1 MHRIAATPAPTP
13 RRRIC
18 DSAVST
24 REYHPGVPPIPVF
37 FASWRLDPVALAAIL
52 IAAALYAAGVVR
64 VHRRGGRWPLRFT
77 LAFLLLGLGAFA
89 VVEFGFL
96 GAYSHELRWAFT
108 TRIALLLFV
117 IPACVSA
124 GRPIGL
130 LRASLG
136 EGGVIRVEWM
146 LRTRLLRLFGNAI
159 FATLFS
165 AAVFCLFLTPAAWVL
180 RGTPAL
186 SSAMG
191 IVIPL
196 LGLIMVLPIV
206 ENAGGRT
213 SLFITVEFLLAFVE
227 LVIDAVPGIV
237 LRLNDAIL
245 DHAPVIGP
253 AVSRAASWWPNPV
266 HDQHLA
272 GDFLWFIAEIADVP
286 ILVLLFVRW
295 TRSEK
300 REEKKFDGLTDEQL
314 DELTRQHL
322 ANPRG

>member
-1 MHRIAATPAPTP
+1 MPSIAVFLAT
-13 RRRIC
+13 
-18 DSAVST
+18 
-24 REYHPGVPPIPVF
+24 
-37 FASWRLDPVALAAIL
+37 WRFDPVALVVIVV
-52 IAAALYAAGVVR
+52 AAGLYLGGIIR
-64 VHRRGGRWPLRFT
+64 AGRRGIRWPRRFS
-77 LAFLLLGLGAFA
+77 LAFLGLGLGSFA

-96 GAYSHELRWAFT
+96 GAYSHDLRWAFT
-108 TRIALLLFV
+108 TRVALLLFAV
-117 IPACVSA
+117 PACIAA

-130 LRASLG
+130 LRVSLG
-136 EGGVIRVEWM
+136 ESGVIRLERM
-146 LRTRLLRLFGNAI
+146 LTTRVLKLFGNAI

-165 AAVFCLFLTPAAWVL
+165 AAVFCLFLTPVAWVL

-186 SSAMG
+186 DAAMG
-191 IVIPL
+191 VVIPV

-206 ENAGGRT
+206 ENAAGRT
-213 SLFITVEFLLAFVE
+213 SLFITIEFLLAFVE
-227 LVIDAVPGIV
+227 LIIDAVPGIV

-245 DHAPVIGP
+245 DHAPLIGP
-253 AVSRAASWWPNPV
+253 AVTAASSWWPNPV

-272 GDFLWFIAEIADVP
+272 GDALWFIAEIADVP

-300 REEKKFDGLTDEQL
+300 REEKKYDALSDEQL

>member
-1 MHRIAATPAPTP
+1 MVIVVAA
-13 RRRIC
+13 
-18 DSAVST
+18 
-24 REYHPGVPPIPVF
+24 G
-37 FASWRLDPVALAAIL
+37 
-52 IAAALYAAGVVR
+52 LYLAGVVR
-64 VHRRGGRWPLRFT
+64 AGRGGIHWPIRFT
-77 LAFLLLGLGAFA
+77 LAFTMLGLGSFA

-96 GAYSHELRWAFT
+96 GAYSHDLRWAFT

-117 IPACVSA
+117 IPACISA

-136 EGGVIRVEWM
+136 ESAAARLEWM

-165 AAVFCLFLTPAAWVL
+165 AAVFCLFLTPLAWVL

-186 SSAMG
+186 SAGMG
-191 IVIPL
+191 VVIPI

-227 LVIDAVPGIV
+227 LVIDAVPGII
-237 LRLNDAIL
+237 LRLNDTIL
-245 DHAPVIGP
+245 DHGPVIGP
-253 AVSRAASWWPNPV
+253 AIASAASWWPNPV

-272 GDFLWFIAEIADVP
+272 GDALWFIAEIADVP

-295 TRSEK
+295 SRSEK
-300 REEKKFDGLTDEQL
+300 REEKKYDDLTDEQL

>member
-1 MHRIAATPAPTP
+1 
-13 RRRIC
+13 
-18 DSAVST
+18 
-24 REYHPGVPPIPVF
+24 VPSIPVF
-37 FASWRLDPVALAAIL
+37 LATWRFDPVAMIALVVAGGLYLAGL
-52 IAAALYAAGVVR
+52 VRAGC
-64 VHRRGGRWPLRFT
+64 RGHPWSPWRT
-77 LAFLLLGLGAFA
+77 LAFFGLGLGSFA

-117 IPACVSA
+117 VPACISL
-124 GRPIGL
+124 GRPLGL

-136 EGGVIRVEWM
+136 DTGVVRLEHA
-146 LRTRLLRLFGNAI
+146 LRTRVIKLFGNAI
-159 FATLFS
+159 FATIFS
-165 AAVFCLFLTPAAWVL
+165 ALVFCVFLTPAAWVL

-186 SSAMG
+186 SAALG

-245 DHAPVIGP
+245 DRAPVILAP
-253 AVSRAASWWPNPV
+253 VAAAVSWWPNPV

-272 GDFLWFIAEIADVP
+272 GDLLWFIAEIADVP

-295 TRSEK
+295 SRSER
-300 REEKKFDGLTDEQL
+300 REEKKFDDLSDEQL

>member
-1 MHRIAATPAPTP
+1 MP
-13 RRRIC
+13 
-18 DSAVST
+18 SF
-24 REYHPGVPPIPVF
+24 PVF
-37 FASWRLDPVALAAIL
+37 FATWRLDPVGLAAIV
-52 IAAALYAAGVVR
+52 IAAALYFGGVIRAG
-64 VHRRGGRWPLRFT
+64 RRGIHWPARYT
-77 LAFLLLGLGAFA
+77 LAFFGLGLGSFA

-96 GAYSHELRWAFT
+96 GAYSHDLRWAFT

-117 IPACVSA
+117 IPACISA

-130 LRASLG
+130 LRVSLG
-136 EGGVIRVEWM
+136 DAGAARLERALTTRV
-146 LRTRLLRLFGNAI
+146 LKLFGNAI
-159 FATLFS
+159 FATIFS
-165 AAVFCLFLTPAAWVL
+165 ALVFCLFLTPFAWVL

-186 SSAMG
+186 TAALG
-191 IVIPL
+191 AVIPL
-196 LGLIMVLPIV
+196 LGLVMVLPIV
-206 ENAGGRT
+206 ENAAGRT

-245 DHAPVIGP
+245 DHAPLIDP
-253 AVSRAASWWPNPV
+253 AVSTAASWWPNPV

-300 REEKKFDGLTDEQL
+300 REEKKFDDLTDEQL

>member
-1 MHRIAATPAPTP
+1 
-13 RRRIC
+13 
-18 DSAVST
+18 
-24 REYHPGVPPIPVF
+24 VPSIPVF
-37 FASWRLDPVALAAIL
+37 LATWRFDPAAAI
-52 IAAALYAAGVVR
+52 ALVVAGGLYLAGLVR
-64 VHRRGGRWPLRFT
+64 AGRRGHPWSPWRT
-77 LAFLLLGLGAFA
+77 LAFFGLGLGSFA

-117 IPACVSA
+117 VPACISL
-124 GRPIGL
+124 GRPLGL

-136 EGGVIRVEWM
+136 DTGVVRLEHA
-146 LRTRLLRLFGNAI
+146 LRTRVIKLFGNAI
-159 FATLFS
+159 FATIFS
-165 AAVFCLFLTPAAWVL
+165 ALVFCVFLTPAAWVL

-186 SSAMG
+186 SAALG

-245 DHAPVIGP
+245 DRAPVILAP
-253 AVSRAASWWPNPV
+253 VAAAVSWWPNPV

-272 GDFLWFIAEIADVP
+272 GDLLWFIAEIADVP

-300 REEKKFDGLTDEQL
+300 REEKKYDDLTDEQL

>member
-1 MHRIAATPAPTP
+1 
-13 RRRIC
+13 
-18 DSAVST
+18 
-24 REYHPGVPPIPVF
+24 VPSILVF
-37 FASWRLDPVALAAIL
+37 FATWRLDPVALVAL
-52 IAAALYAAGVVR
+52 VVAAALYIGGVIR
-64 VHRRGGRWPLRFT
+64 ARRRGIAWPARFT
-77 LAFLLLGLGAFA
+77 LTFFGLGLGSFA

-96 GAYSHELRWAFT
+96 GAYSHDLRWAFT
-108 TRIALLLFV
+108 TRIALLLFAV
-117 IPACVSA
+117 PAFISA

-130 LRASLG
+130 LRVSLG
-136 EGGVIRVEWM
+136 EGGV
-146 LRTRLLRLFGNAI
+146 TRLERALTTRVIKLFGNAI
-159 FATLFS
+159 FATIFS
-165 AAVFCLFLTPAAWVL
+165 ALVFCLFLTPAAWVL

-186 SSAMG
+186 SAALG

-196 LGLIMVLPIV
+196 LGLVMVLPIV
-206 ENAGGRT
+206 ENAAGRT

-245 DHAPVIGP
+245 DHAPIIGP
-253 AVSRAASWWPNPV
+253 AVASAASWWPNPV

-272 GDFLWFIAEIADVP
+272 GDALWFIAEIADVP

-300 REEKKFDGLTDEQL
+300 REEKKFDDLTDEQL

>member
-1 MHRIAATPAPTP
+1 MP
-13 RRRIC
+13 
-18 DSAVST
+18 SVL
-24 REYHPGVPPIPVF
+24 VF
-37 FASWRLDPVALAAIL
+37 LTTWRLDPVALAAIL
-52 IAAALYAAGVVR
+52 LAGGLYAAGVIR
-64 VHRRGGRWPLRFT
+64 AGRRGATWPVRYT
-77 LAFLLLGLGAFA
+77 LAFFGLGLGSFA

-96 GAYSHELRWAFT
+96 GAYSHDLRWAFT
-108 TRIALLLFV
+108 TRIALLLFAV
-117 IPACVSA
+117 PACISA

-130 LRASLG
+130 LRASLA
-136 EGGVIRVEWM
+136 EGGAARLERALTTRVIK
-146 LRTRLLRLFGNAI
+146 LFGNAI
-159 FATLFS
+159 FATIFS
-165 AAVFCLFLTPAAWVL
+165 ALVFCLFLTPAAWVL

-186 SSAMG
+186 SAALG

-206 ENAGGRT
+206 ENAAGRT

-245 DHAPVIGP
+245 DHAPIIGP
-253 AVSRAASWWPNPV
+253 AVASAATWWPNPV

-272 GDFLWFIAEIADVP
+272 GDALWFIAEIADVP

-300 REEKKFDGLTDEQL
+300 REEKKFDDLTDEQL

>member
-1 MHRIAATPAPTP
+1 
-13 RRRIC
+13 
-18 DSAVST
+18 
-24 REYHPGVPPIPVF
+24 VPSIPVF
-37 FASWRLDPVALAAIL
+37 LATWRFDPVAV
-52 IAAALYAAGVVR
+52 AALVIVGGLYLAGVSRAARHGRPWPVR
-64 VHRRGGRWPLRFT
+64 RT
-77 LAFLLLGLGAFA
+77 LAFFGLGLGSFA

-96 GAYSHELRWAFT
+96 GAYSHDLRWAFT

-117 IPACVSA
+117 IPACISL
-124 GRPIGL
+124 GRPLGL

-136 EGGVIRVEWM
+136 DTGAGRLEAALRARVI
-146 LRTRLLRLFGNAI
+146 RLFGNAI
-159 FATLFS
+159 FATIFS
-165 AAVFCLFLTPAAWVL
+165 ALVFCLFLTPAAWVL

-186 SSAMG
+186 DAVLG

-245 DHAPVIGP
+245 DHAPVIP
-253 AVSRAASWWPNPV
+253 APVAAAASWWPNPV

-272 GDFLWFIAEIADVP
+272 GDLLWFIAEIADVP

-295 TRSEK
+295 SRSEK
-300 REEKKFDGLTDEQL
+300 REEKKFDELSDEQL

>member
-1 MHRIAATPAPTP
+1 M
-13 RRRIC
+13 
-18 DSAVST
+18 
-24 REYHPGVPPIPVF
+24 F
-37 FASWRLDPVALAAIL
+37 FATWRLDPVALAAAVV
-52 IAAALYAAGVVR
+52 AAALYLSGIIRAR
-64 VHRRGGRWPLRFT
+64 RRGVAWPLRFT
-77 LAFLLLGLGAFA
+77 LAYFGLGLGSFA

-96 GAYSHELRWAFT
+96 GAYSHDLRWAFT
-108 TRIALLLFV
+108 TRIALLLFAV
-117 IPACVSA
+117 PAFISA

-136 EGGVIRVEWM
+136 ESGV
-146 LRTRLLRLFGNAI
+146 TRLERALTTRAIKLFGNAI
-159 FATLFS
+159 FATIFS
-165 AAVFCLFLTPAAWVL
+165 ALVFCLFLTPVAWVL

-186 SSAMG
+186 SAAMG

-196 LGLIMVLPIV
+196 LGLVMVLPIV
-206 ENAGGRT
+206 ENAAGRT

-245 DHAPVIGP
+245 DHAPIIGP
-253 AVSRAASWWPNPV
+253 AVASAANWWPNPV

-272 GDFLWFIAEIADVP
+272 GDALWFIAEIADVP

-300 REEKKFDGLTDEQL
+300 REEKKFDDLTDEQL

>member
-1 MHRIAATPAPTP
+1 MSASLTSGAPTP
-13 RRRIC
+13 SI
-18 DSAVST
+18 S
-24 REYHPGVPPIPVF
+24 VF
-37 FASWRLDPVALAAIL
+37 FATWRLDPVALVVIVL
-52 IAAALYAAGVVR
+52 AAGMYLAGVR
-64 VHRRGGRWPLRFT
+64 RARIRGVRWPLRFT
-77 LAFLLLGLGAFA
+77 LAFFGLGLGSFA

-108 TRIALLLFV
+108 TRIALLLFAV
-117 IPACVSA
+117 PACVSA

-130 LRASLG
+130 LRVSLG
-136 EGGVIRVEWM
+136 ESGVIRLERM
-146 LRTRLLRLFGNAI
+146 LTTRVLKLFGNAI
-159 FATLFS
+159 FATIFS
-165 AAVFCLFLTPAAWVL
+165 ALVFCLFLTPVAWLL

-186 SSAMG
+186 NAAMG

-196 LGLIMVLPIV
+196 LGLVMVLPIV

-213 SLFITVEFLLAFVE
+213 SLFITIEFLLAFVE

-245 DHAPVIGP
+245 DHAPIIGP
-253 AVSRAASWWPNPV
+253 TIASAASWWPNPL

-272 GDFLWFIAEIADVP
+272 GDALWFIAEIADVP

-300 REEKKFDGLTDEQL
+300 REEKKFDDLSDEQL

>member
-1 MHRIAATPAPTP
+1 
-13 RRRIC
+13 
-18 DSAVST
+18 
-24 REYHPGVPPIPVF
+24 VPSILVF
-37 FASWRLDPVALAAIL
+37 FATWRFDPVALAAL
-52 IAAALYAAGVVR
+52 VAAAGLYLGGIIRAHG
-64 VHRRGGRWPLRFT
+64 RGIRWPVRFT
-77 LAFLLLGLGAFA
+77 LAFFGLGLGSFA
-89 VVEFGFL
+89 IVEFGFL
-96 GAYSHELRWAFT
+96 GAHSHELRWAFT
-108 TRIALLLFV
+108 TRIALLLFAV
-117 IPACVSA
+117 PALISA

-136 EGGVIRVEWM
+136 EGGG
-146 LRTRLLRLFGNAI
+146 TRLERALTTRVIKLFGNAI
-159 FATLFS
+159 FATIFS
-165 AAVFCLFLTPAAWVL
+165 ALVFCLFLTPVAWVL

-186 SSAMG
+186 SAALG

-196 LGLIMVLPIV
+196 LGLVMVLPIV
-206 ENAGGRT
+206 ENAAGRT

-245 DHAPVIGP
+245 DHAPVITN
-253 AVSRAASWWPNPV
+253 AASWWPNPV

-272 GDFLWFIAEIADVP
+272 GDALWFIAEIADVP

-300 REEKKFDGLTDEQL
+300 REEKKFDDLTDEQL

>member
-1 MHRIAATPAPTP
+1 MP
-13 RRRIC
+13 
-18 DSAVST
+18 S
-24 REYHPGVPPIPVF
+24 IPVF
-37 FASWRLDPVALAAIL
+37 LATWRFDPVALCAIVV
-52 IAAALYAAGVVR
+52 AAALYLAGVVR
-64 VHRRGGRWPLRFT
+64 ARRRGVAWPVRRT
-77 LAFLLLGLGAFA
+77 LAFFALGLGSFA
-89 VVEFGFL
+89 VVDFGFL

-117 IPACVSA
+117 VPTCISL
-124 GRPIGL
+124 GRPLGL

-136 EGGVIRVEWM
+136 DTGIGRLERV
-146 LRTRLLRLFGNAI
+146 LRTRLLALFGNAI
-159 FATLFS
+159 FATIFS
-165 AAVFCLFLTPAAWVL
+165 ALVFCLFLTPVAWVL

-186 SSAMG
+186 SAALG

-245 DHAPVIGP
+245 DKAPVIP
-253 AVSRAASWWPNPV
+253 APVAAAASWWPNPV

-272 GDFLWFIAEIADVP
+272 GDLLWFIAEIADVP

-300 REEKKFDGLTDEQL
+300 REEKKFDDLSDEQL
-314 DELTRQHL
+314 EELTRQHL
-322 ANPRG
+322 SNPRG

>member
-1 MHRIAATPAPTP
+1 
-13 RRRIC
+13 
-18 DSAVST
+18 V
-24 REYHPGVPPIPVF
+24 
-37 FASWRLDPVALAAIL
+37 
-52 IAAALYAAGVVR
+52 
-64 VHRRGGRWPLRFT
+64 RFT
-77 LAFLLLGLGAFA
+77 LAFFGMGLGSFA

-96 GAYSHELRWAFT
+96 GAYSHDLRWAFT
-108 TRIALLLFV
+108 TRIALLLFAV
-117 IPACVSA
+117 PACISA

-136 EGGVIRVEWM
+136 EGGAARLEWM

-165 AAVFCLFLTPAAWVL
+165 GAVFSIFLTPAAWVL
-180 RGTPAL
+180 RSTPAL
-186 SSAMG
+186 SAGMG

-237 LRLNDAIL
+237 MRLNDAIL
-245 DHAPVIGP
+245 DHGPIIGP
-253 AVSRAASWWPNPV
+253 AVASAASWWPNPV

-300 REEKKFDGLTDEQL
+300 REEKKFDELSDEQL

>member
-1 MHRIAATPAPTP
+1 
-13 RRRIC
+13 
-18 DSAVST
+18 
-24 REYHPGVPPIPVF
+24 VPSIPVF
-37 FASWRLDPVALAAIL
+37 LATWRFDPVAAV
-52 IAAALYAAGVVR
+52 ALVVAAGLYLAGLIKA
-64 VHRRGGRWPLRFT
+64 RRLGIRWPARRT
-77 LAFLLLGLGAFA
+77 VAFFGLGLGSFA

-96 GAYSHELRWAFT
+96 GAYSPELRWAFT

-117 IPACVSA
+117 IPACISA

-136 EGGVIRVEWM
+136 GNGVGRLERV
-146 LRTRLLRLFGNAI
+146 LTSRVIKLFGNAI
-159 FATLFS
+159 FATVFS
-165 AAVFCLFLTPAAWVL
+165 ALVFCLFLTPAAWVL
-180 RGTPAL
+180 RGTPVLDAVL
-186 SSAMG
+186 G

-206 ENAGGRT
+206 ENAAGRT

-237 LRLNDAIL
+237 LRLNDAVL
-245 DHAPVIGP
+245 DRAPVIP
-253 AVSRAASWWPNPV
+253 APVAAAASWWPNPV

-272 GDFLWFIAEIADVP
+272 GDLLWFIAEIADVP

-295 TRSEK
+295 SRSEK
-300 REEKKFDGLTDEQL
+300 REEKKFDDLTDEQL

>member
-1 MHRIAATPAPTP
+1 
-13 RRRIC
+13 
-18 DSAVST
+18 
-24 REYHPGVPPIPVF
+24 VPSIPVF
-37 FASWRLDPVALAAIL
+37 FATWRFDPVALAAIVL
-52 IAAALYAAGVVR
+52 AGALYLSGVVR
-64 VHRRGGRWPLRFT
+64 ARRRGAAWPVRFT
-77 LAFLLLGLGAFA
+77 LAFFGLGLGSFA

-96 GAYSHELRWAFT
+96 GAYSHDLRWAFT
-108 TRIALLLFV
+108 TRIALLLFAV
-117 IPACVSA
+117 PACISA

-136 EGGVIRVEWM
+136 EGGVARLERV
-146 LRTRLLRLFGNAI
+146 LTNRLLKLFGNAI

-165 AAVFCLFLTPAAWVL
+165 AAVFCLFLTPYAWVL

-186 SSAMG
+186 NATMG

-227 LVIDAVPGIV
+227 LVVDAVPGIV
-237 LRLNDAIL
+237 MRLNYAIL
-245 DHAPVIGP
+245 DHAPVIP
-253 AVSRAASWWPNPV
+253 APIAAAASWWPNPV

-286 ILVLLFVRW
+286 ILVVLFVRW

-300 REEKKFDGLTDEQL
+300 REEKKFDDLTDEQL

>member
-1 MHRIAATPAPTP
+1 
-13 RRRIC
+13 
-18 DSAVST
+18 V
-24 REYHPGVPPIPVF
+24 
-37 FASWRLDPVALAAIL
+37 
-52 IAAALYAAGVVR
+52 IAAALYVAGILR
-64 VHRRGGRWPLRFT
+64 AGRRGIRWPRRFT
-77 LAFLLLGLGAFA
+77 LAFFALGLGAFA
-89 VVEFGFL
+89 VVQFGFL

-108 TRIALLLFV
+108 TRIALLLFAV
-117 IPACVSA
+117 PACISA
-124 GRPIGL
+124 GRPVGL

-136 EGGVIRVEWM
+136 EGGGRRLERVLTSGVIK
-146 LRTRLLRLFGNAI
+146 LFGNAI
-159 FATLFS
+159 FATIFS
-165 AAVFCLFLTPAAWVL
+165 ALVFCLFLTPVAWVL

-186 SSAMG
+186 SAAMG

-196 LGLIMVLPIV
+196 LGLVMVLPIV

-245 DHAPVIGP
+245 DKAPIIGP
-253 AVSRAASWWPNPV
+253 AVSSAASWWPNPV

-300 REEKKFDGLTDEQL
+300 REEKKFDDLTDEQL

>member
-1 MHRIAATPAPTP
+1 VPSIAVFLAT
-13 RRRIC
+13 
-18 DSAVST
+18 
-24 REYHPGVPPIPVF
+24 
-37 FASWRLDPVALAAIL
+37 WRFDPVALVVIVLAAGMYL
-52 IAAALYAAGVVR
+52 AGVVR
-64 VHRRGGRWPLRFT
+64 AGRRGIRWPVRFS
-77 LAFLLLGLGAFA
+77 LAFLGIGLGSFA

-96 GAYSHELRWAFT
+96 GAYSHDLRWAFT
-108 TRIALLLFV
+108 TRIALLLFAV
-117 IPACVSA
+117 PACIAV

-130 LRASLG
+130 LRVSLG
-136 EGGVIRVEWM
+136 ESGVIRLEGM
-146 LRTRLLRLFGNAI
+146 LRSRLLKLFGNAI

-165 AAVFCLFLTPAAWVL
+165 AAVFCLFLTPVAWVL

-186 SSAMG
+186 DAAMG
-191 IVIPL
+191 VVIPL
-196 LGLIMVLPIV
+196 LGLVMVLPIV

-245 DHAPVIGP
+245 DHGPIIGP
-253 AVSRAASWWPNPV
+253 AVAAASNWWPNPV

-272 GDFLWFIAEIADVP
+272 GDALWFIAEIADVP

-300 REEKKFDGLTDEQL
+300 REEKKYDDLSDEQL

>member
-1 MHRIAATPAPTP
+1 MPSIAVFLAT
-13 RRRIC
+13 
-18 DSAVST
+18 
-24 REYHPGVPPIPVF
+24 
-37 FASWRLDPVALAAIL
+37 WRFDPVALVVIVV
-52 IAAALYAAGVVR
+52 AAGLYLGGIIR
-64 VHRRGGRWPLRFT
+64 AGRRGIRWPRRFS
-77 LAFLLLGLGAFA
+77 LAFLGLGLGSFA

-96 GAYSHELRWAFT
+96 GAYSHDLRWAFT
-108 TRIALLLFV
+108 TRVALLLFAV
-117 IPACVSA
+117 PACIAA

-130 LRASLG
+130 LRVSLG
-136 EGGVIRVEWM
+136 ESGVIRLERM
-146 LRTRLLRLFGNAI
+146 LTTRVLKLFGNAI

-165 AAVFCLFLTPAAWVL
+165 AAVFCLFLTPVAWVL

-186 SSAMG
+186 DAAMG
-191 IVIPL
+191 VVIPV

-206 ENAGGRT
+206 ENAAGRT
-213 SLFITVEFLLAFVE
+213 SLFITIEFLLAFVE
-227 LVIDAVPGIV
+227 LIIDAVPGIV

-245 DHAPVIGP
+245 DHAPLIGP
-253 AVSRAASWWPNPV
+253 AVAAASSWWPNPV

-272 GDFLWFIAEIADVP
+272 GDALWFIAEIADVP

-300 REEKKFDGLTDEQL
+300 REEKKYDELSDEQL

>member
-1 MHRIAATPAPTP
+1 MP
-13 RRRIC
+13 
-18 DSAVST
+18 S
-24 REYHPGVPPIPVF
+24 IPVF
-37 FASWRLDPVALAAIL
+37 LSTWRLDPVALVAIVV
-52 IAAALYAAGVVR
+52 AAALYAAGIIR
-64 VHRRGGRWPLRFT
+64 AHRRGAAWPVRFT
-77 LAFLLLGLGAFA
+77 LAFFGLGLGSFA

-96 GAYSHELRWAFT
+96 GAYSHDLRWAFT
-108 TRIALLLFV
+108 TRIALLLFAV
-117 IPACVSA
+117 PACISA

-130 LRASLG
+130 LRVSLG
-136 EGGVIRVEWM
+136 EGGLARLERA
-146 LRTRLLRLFGNAI
+146 LSTRAIKLFGNAI
-159 FATLFS
+159 FATIFS
-165 AAVFCLFLTPAAWVL
+165 ALLFCLFLTPVAWVL

-186 SSAMG
+186 SAAMG

-245 DHAPVIGP
+245 DHAPVI
-253 AVSRAASWWPNPV
+253 AAPIAAAAGWWPNPV

-300 REEKKFDGLTDEQL
+300 REEKKFDDLTDEQL

>member
-1 MHRIAATPAPTP
+1 MP
-13 RRRIC
+13 
-18 DSAVST
+18 S
-24 REYHPGVPPIPVF
+24 IPVF
-37 FASWRLDPVALAAIL
+37 LATWRFDPVAVAAIIL
-52 IAAALYAAGVVR
+52 AAALYVGGVIR
-64 VHRRGGRWPLRFT
+64 ARRRGIHWPARFT
-77 LAFLLLGLGAFA
+77 LAFFGLGLGSFA
-89 VVEFGFL
+89 IVEFGFL
-96 GAYSHELRWAFT
+96 GAYSHGLRWAFT

-117 IPACVSA
+117 IPDCISA

-130 LRASLG
+130 LRVSLG
-136 EGGVIRVEWM
+136 ESGV
-146 LRTRLLRLFGNAI
+146 TRLERALTARVIRLFGNAI
-159 FATLFS
+159 FATIFS
-165 AAVFCLFLTPAAWVL
+165 ALVFCLFLTPAAWVL

-186 SSAMG
+186 SAVLG

-245 DHAPVIGP
+245 DKAPVIGP
-253 AVSRAASWWPNPV
+253 AVSNAASWWPNPV

-300 REEKKFDGLTDEQL
+300 REEKKFDDLSDEQL

>member
-1 MHRIAATPAPTP
+1 
-13 RRRIC
+13 
-18 DSAVST
+18 
-24 REYHPGVPPIPVF
+24 
-37 FASWRLDPVALAAIL
+37 VAGG
-52 IAAALYAAGVVR
+52 LYIAGVVR
-64 VHRRGGRWPLRFT
+64 AGRRGTPWPARFT
-77 LAFLLLGLGAFA
+77 LFFFLFGLGSFA

-96 GAYSHELRWAFT
+96 GAYSHDLRWAFT
-108 TRIALLLFV
+108 TRIALLLFAV
-117 IPACVSA
+117 PACIST

-136 EGGVIRVEWM
+136 ETGAGRVEWM
-146 LRTRLLRLFGNAI
+146 LRTRLLKLFGNAI
-159 FATLFS
+159 FATIFS
-165 AAVFCLFLTPAAWVL
+165 AIVFCLFLTPFAWVL

-186 SSAMG
+186 SAGMG

-227 LVIDAVPGIV
+227 LVIDAVPGII

-245 DHAPVIGP
+245 DHGPVIGP
-253 AVSRAASWWPNPV
+253 AVAAASSWWPNPV

-272 GDFLWFIAEIADVP
+272 GDFVWFIAEIADVP

-300 REEKKFDGLTDEQL
+300 REEKKYDDLTDEQL

>member
-1 MHRIAATPAPTP
+1 MPSIA
-13 RRRIC
+13 
-18 DSAVST
+18 VFLST
-24 REYHPGVPPIPVF
+24 
-37 FASWRLDPVALAAIL
+37 WRLDPVALAAIL
-52 IAAALYAAGVVR
+52 IAAALYLVGVVR
-64 VHRRGGRWPLRFT
+64 AARRGNRWPVRFT
-77 LAFLLLGLGAFA
+77 LAFLGLGLGSFA

-96 GAYSHELRWAFT
+96 GAYSHDLRWAFT
-108 TRIALLLFV
+108 TRIALLLFAV
-117 IPACVSA
+117 PACIAA

-130 LRASLG
+130 LRVSMG
-136 EGGVIRVEWM
+136 ESGVARLERV
-146 LRTRLLRLFGNAI
+146 LTTRALKLFGNAI
-159 FATLFS
+159 FATIFS
-165 AAVFCLFLTPAAWVL
+165 ALVFCLFLTPFAWVL

-186 SSAMG
+186 SAGLG

-245 DHAPVIGP
+245 DHAPIIGP
-253 AVSRAASWWPNPV
+253 AVSSAANWWPNPV

-300 REEKKFDGLTDEQL
+300 REEKKFDDLTDEQL

>member
-1 MHRIAATPAPTP
+1 MP
-13 RRRIC
+13 
-18 DSAVST
+18 S
-24 REYHPGVPPIPVF
+24 IPVF
-37 FASWRLDPVALAAIL
+37 LATWRFDPVALAAIL
-52 IAAALYAAGVVR
+52 IAGTLYLGGTIRAR
-64 VHRRGGRWPLRFT
+64 RRGIRWPVRFT
-77 LAFLLLGLGAFA
+77 AAFFGLGLGSFA

-96 GAYSHELRWAFT
+96 GAYSHDLRWAFT
-108 TRIALLLFV
+108 TRIALLLFAV
-117 IPACVSA
+117 PACIAA

-130 LRASLG
+130 MRASMG
-136 EGGVIRVEWM
+136 ETGAARLERV
-146 LRTRLLRLFGNAI
+146 LTTRVLRLFGNAI
-159 FATLFS
+159 FATIFS
-165 AAVFCLFLTPAAWVL
+165 ALVFCLFLTPAAWVL
-180 RGTPAL
+180 RGDPAL
-186 SSAMG
+186 SAGMG
-191 IVIPL
+191 IVIPA

-206 ENAGGRT
+206 ENTAGRT

-245 DHAPVIGP
+245 DHAPLIGP
-253 AVSRAASWWPNPV
+253 AVASAASWWPNPV

-300 REEKKFDGLTDEQL
+300 REEKKFDDLSDEQL
-314 DELTRQHL
+314 EELTRQHL

>member
-1 MHRIAATPAPTP
+1 MFLAT
-13 RRRIC
+13 
-18 DSAVST
+18 
-24 REYHPGVPPIPVF
+24 
-37 FASWRLDPVALAAIL
+37 WRFDPVALIVIVVAAG
-52 IAAALYAAGVVR
+52 LYAAGMVR
-64 VHRRGGRWPLRFT
+64 ARRRGIHWPVRET
-77 LAFLLLGLGAFA
+77 LAFSVLGLGSFA

-136 EGGVIRVEWM
+136 DTGVTRLEWI

-165 AAVFCLFLTPAAWVL
+165 AALFCLFLTPFAWVL
-180 RGTPAL
+180 RGTPAWD
-186 SSAMG
+186 AGMG
-191 IVIPL
+191 VIIPT

-227 LVIDAVPGIV
+227 LVIDAIPGIV

-253 AVSRAASWWPNPV
+253 AVARAASWWPNPV

-272 GDFLWFIAEIADVP
+272 GDALWFIAEIADVP

-300 REEKKFDGLTDEQL
+300 REEKKFDDLTDEQL

>member
-1 MHRIAATPAPTP
+1 MP
-13 RRRIC
+13 
-18 DSAVST
+18 S
-24 REYHPGVPPIPVF
+24 IPVF
-37 FASWRLDPVALAAIL
+37 LATWRFDAVALGAIL
-52 IAAALYAAGVVR
+52 VAAALYLAGVIR
-64 VHRRGGRWPLRFT
+64 ARRRGTAWPLRFT
-77 LAFLLLGLGAFA
+77 LAFVGLGLSSFA

-96 GAYSHELRWAFT
+96 GAYSHDLRWAFT

-117 IPACVSA
+117 IPACISA

-130 LRASLG
+130 LRVSLG
-136 EGGVIRVEWM
+136 DGGAARLERMLTARVIK
-146 LRTRLLRLFGNAI
+146 LFGNAI
-159 FATLFS
+159 FATIFS
-165 AAVFCLFLTPAAWVL
+165 ALVFCLFLTPAAWVL

-186 SSAMG
+186 SAALG

-196 LGLIMVLPIV
+196 LGLVMVLPIV

-245 DHAPVIGP
+245 DHGPLIGP
-253 AVSRAASWWPNPV
+253 AVASAASWWPNPV

-286 ILVLLFVRW
+286 ILVMLFVRW

-300 REEKKFDGLTDEQL
+300 REEKKFDDLTDEQL

>member
-1 MHRIAATPAPTP
+1 MP
-13 RRRIC
+13 
-18 DSAVST
+18 S
-24 REYHPGVPPIPVF
+24 IPVF
-37 FASWRLDPVALAAIL
+37 FETWRLDPVALAAML
-52 IAAALYAAGVVR
+52 VAAALYLGGIIRA
-64 VHRRGGRWPLRFT
+64 RRHGTRWPVRFS
-77 LAFLLLGLGAFA
+77 LAFFGLGLGSFA

-96 GAYSHELRWAFT
+96 GAYSHDLRWAFT

-136 EGGVIRVEWM
+136 DTGVARLERALTTRVIK
-146 LRTRLLRLFGNAI
+146 LFGNAI
-159 FATLFS
+159 FATIFS
-165 AAVFCLFLTPAAWVL
+165 ALVFCLFLTPAAWVL

-186 SSAMG
+186 SAAFG

-245 DHAPVIGP
+245 DKAPLIGP
-253 AVSRAASWWPNPV
+253 AVSSAASWWPNPV

-272 GDFLWFIAEIADVP
+272 GDILWFIAEIADVP
-286 ILVLLFVRW
+286 ILVVLFLRW

-300 REEKKFDGLTDEQL
+300 REEKKFDDLTDEQL

>member
-1 MHRIAATPAPTP
+1 
-13 RRRIC
+13 
-18 DSAVST
+18 
-24 REYHPGVPPIPVF
+24 VPSILVF
-37 FASWRLDPVALAAIL
+37 FATWRLDPVALAAL
-52 IAAALYAAGVVR
+52 AAAGGLYVGGIIRAHG
-64 VHRRGGRWPLRFT
+64 RGIHWPVRFT
-77 LAFLLLGLGAFA
+77 LAFFGLGLCSFA

-108 TRIALLLFV
+108 TRIALLLFAV
-117 IPACVSA
+117 PALISA

-130 LRASLG
+130 LRVSLG
-136 EGGVIRVEWM
+136 EGGASRLERALTTRVIK
-146 LRTRLLRLFGNAI
+146 LFGNAI
-159 FATLFS
+159 FATIFS
-165 AAVFCLFLTPAAWVL
+165 ALVFCLFLTPAAWVL

-186 SSAMG
+186 SGALG

-196 LGLIMVLPIV
+196 LGLVMVLPIV
-206 ENAGGRT
+206 ENAAGRT

-245 DHAPVIGP
+245 DHGPVI
-253 AVSRAASWWPNPV
+253 ANSASWWPNPV

-272 GDFLWFIAEIADVP
+272 GDALWFIAEIADVP

-300 REEKKFDGLTDEQL
+300 REEKKFDDLTDEQL